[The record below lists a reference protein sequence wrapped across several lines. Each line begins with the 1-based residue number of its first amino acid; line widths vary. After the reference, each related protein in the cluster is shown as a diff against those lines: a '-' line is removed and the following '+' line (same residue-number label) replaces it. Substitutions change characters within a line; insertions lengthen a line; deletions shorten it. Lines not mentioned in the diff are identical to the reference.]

1 MAQLPRLI
9 LAEDDVELAELLVER
24 LRKEHYSVRHVADGL
39 SAVSA
44 VSTERPDLVILDVMM
59 PGIDGF
65 EVCRRIR
72 PDYDGP
78 VLFLTARDDELDEV
92 IGLELGA
99 DDYVTKP
106 VRARVLIARIKALLR
121 RAGRAGGQDAEVT
134 RVEIGTLTVDS
145 SRREVRRE
153 GSAIDITTAE
163 FDILWELALQAGKVV
178 SREFLYKEL
187 YDIDYDGIDRAVD
200 VHVSK
205 LRTKLGDDP
214 RSPTFLK
221 TVRGVGYQLM
231 TVEG

>member
-1 MAQLPRLI
+1 MAQLPRLL

-24 LRKEHYSVRHVADGL
+24 LRKEHYRVRHVADGL
-39 SAVSA
+39 SAVAA
-44 VSTERPDLVILDVMM
+44 VEAERLDLVILDVMM

-72 PDYDGP
+72 PTYDGP

-106 VRARVLIARIKALLR
+106 VRARVLVARIKALLR
-121 RAGRAGGQDAEVT
+121 RASRGSESDDVT
-134 RVEIGTLTVDS
+134 RVEVGTLTVDS
-145 SRREVRRE
+145 SRREVRRD
-153 GSAIDITTAE
+153 GRIVDITTAE

-178 SREFLYKEL
+178 SREYLYKEL

-205 LRTKLGDDP
+205 LRTKLGDNP
-214 RSPTFLK
+214 RKPTFLK

-231 TVEG
+231 TDEV